1 MAKKASDKCKEVGSL
16 YDIKGRH
23 FFTDDR
29 SVVGIP
35 ELLEVQLDSYNEF
48 LTNWINKV
56 FNDSFP
62 ISDHSDEKVDIYYK
76 WFSLEEPK
84 YDPETCIKKNLNYE
98 APL

>member
-1 MAKKASDKCKEVGSL
+1 MVIKASAKNKEVGSL

-48 LTNWINKV
+48 LTNGIDKV

-62 ISDHSDEKVDIYYK
+62 ISDHSGEKVDIYYK
-76 WFSLEEPK
+76 
-84 YDPETCIKKNLNYE
+84 
-98 APL
+98 